1 MLLPASFYNKK
12 TVAAAK
18 ALLGT
23 YLVHD
28 SPEGRTA
35 GRIVET
41 EAYLFDI
48 DPASHAYRGKTP
60 RNAAMFGPPGHAY
73 IYFIY
78 GMYHCFNVVTG
89 PVGVGEAVLIRALE
103 PVEGIDLMK
112 VRRKTDDLR
121 NLCSGPGKLV
131 QALGLKP
138 EHNAHSLLSPPI
150 SIWAHTAYGIRA
162 PRSSEII
169 STPRI
174 GINVGEDLPLRFYL
188 KGSPFASRPCRVAN
202 SSVSEIRTLR
212 RNSQKQ
218 AGSSKSS

>member
-12 TVAAAK
+12 TIAVAK

-23 YLVHD
+23 YLVYD
-28 SPEGRTA
+28 SPEGRAA

-41 EAYLFDI
+41 EAYLFNI
-48 DPASHAYRGKTP
+48 DPASHAYRGKTS

-103 PVEGIDLMK
+103 PIEGIDLMK
-112 VRRKTDDLR
+112 ARRKTDDLR

-138 EHNAHSLLSPPI
+138 EHNALTLLSPPL
-150 SIWAHTAYGIRA
+150 SIFKHAAYGASA
-162 PRSSEII
+162 PRPSEII
-169 STPRI
+169 STTRI

-188 KGSPFASRPCRVAN
+188 KGSPFASRPCLVTK
-202 SSVSEIRTLR
+202 SPVSENRIRR
-212 RNSQKQ
+212 RNAQKQ
-218 AGSSKSS
+218 AGSSKTS